1 MSGDDG
7 SCTFSVPPSSSVPF
21 TSTVNGVTL
30 EGVMAQLQRM
40 DARLNYLTDEMC
52 QTNTQV
58 GSIARWQA
66 RMAGFAP
73 SPSPSLEASANEDD
87 ASSSSDDGIMAF
99 QWLAICHSW
108 QKGGS
113 SFRFKGSLVLRGR
126 ISIGHIR

>member
-58 GSIARWQA
+58 GRIAR
-66 RMAGFAP
+66 
-73 SPSPSLEASANEDD
+73 
-87 ASSSSDDGIMAF
+87 
-99 QWLAICHSW
+99 
-108 QKGGS
+108 
-113 SFRFKGSLVLRGR
+113 
-126 ISIGHIR
+126 